1 MDLMYSLELRALA
14 RDAQSKDMQ
23 MCSPTWLIIET
34 GLITSF
40 AQIKMQIHIF
50 SAFECAE
57 IINFFTIQHV
67 IFFPYQLQLM
77 ILVELLFFVIPIF

>member
-34 GLITSF
+34 GSITSF

-57 IINFFTIQHV
+57 IINFFYHSTCD
-67 IFFPYQLQLM
+67 IFSLSTSTDDTC
-77 ILVELLFFVIPIF
+77 